1 MWIPRSEDEISGAI
15 EARDLTETATFHAKA
30 ALPPKGNKSRD
41 LAIDVAAMASDG
53 GTLIYGIGE
62 DEHGRPT
69 KLKPIELAG
78 AEERVSQI
86 VRTCISEPPAIETY
100 SIPTK
105 ADPALGYLVVTVPP
119 SPRAPHMV
127 TVGGDHRYYGRSAT
141 GNVRLTEGEVARLYE
156 RRRRWETDRDAMLD
170 EAIAKSPIP
179 SYDNYAY
186 LHLVACPVVPD
197 EDMPDRAKGDQHVA
211 TFLNGLFLAALSEAV
226 WPRPYSPK
234 GYSPDLSDNNPFERR
249 ADGWATSQGLGADW
263 EEYR

>member
-1 MWIPRSEDEISGAI
+1 
-15 EARDLTETATFHAKA
+15 
-30 ALPPKGNKSRD
+30 
-41 LAIDVAAMASDG
+41 
-53 GTLIYGIGE
+53 
-62 DEHGRPT
+62 
-69 KLKPIELAG
+69 
-78 AEERVSQI
+78 
-86 VRTCISEPPAIETY
+86 
-100 SIPTK
+100 
-105 ADPALGYLVVTVPP
+105 
-119 SPRAPHMV
+119 MV

-211 TFLNGLFLAALSEAV
+211 TFLNGLFLAALRAV